1 MDKKKLMKVLL
12 EHMVEAFATINTD
25 KAELIVDGDPE
36 IGKAVYID
44 SEDGMAAPEDGVYST
59 DKIKITVSN
68 GVISEIE
75 NVEETPAEE
84 TPAEQQNNAEETPSE
99 ETPDVDSLNARIS
112 ELEDQLAQ
120 RDNTINDLNA
130 QIEAL
135 NARIAELEDK
145 TNAPVEDPIKMNK
158 VFRDAQEKENKALK
172 YFNN

>member
-84 TPAEQQNNAEETPSE
+84 TPETPAEQQNNAE